1 MSSSSPNSLSGVLS
15 NPALLQALYP
25 NLNLTSLAQLYT
37 EEQQAMEQPVQEIST
52 QLQTITSQSTAWQ
65 AIQSGV
71 STLQQ
76 DFQAL
81 AQTSTW
87 QSSAAA
93 STNESAVTASASS
106 TATQGT
112 YLIDVTKVGQPE
124 IAVSGNSTYSSA
136 TSALNLNAETDTIN
150 GASIDITSSDSL
162 NSLAQK
168 INGANAGVTASV
180 IDDNGA
186 YYLSL
191 TTTSDQAFTYS
202 GQDLFGT
209 SAQGPAIDATN
220 PAQPASPWQYT
231 VNNSLEVSSTSAT
244 DSQTIPGITLTLQG
258 TGTSVVSVSTSSN
271 PAQQALGQLA
281 SDYNSLQ
288 ATISKYTGKGDVL
301 AGDATAEGI
310 MGQINREL
318 FTYNTSL
325 PVGYQT
331 VADAGL
337 TLTLNADKTT
347 TLNFSSSTFSSAYAA
362 NPTAL
367 QSLFAGTSGGS
378 GLAGS
383 LSTQLQ
389 SLSAPATGVIATVLQ
404 GYQSEIQSLNANEQA
419 QQNLV
424 QLQQTALG
432 NQFNQEI
439 STLVSLLG
447 QQSTV
452 SSLINAVEG
461 NSNSSNSNS
470 KG

>member
-1 MSSSSPNSLSGVLS
+1 
-15 NPALLQALYP
+15 
-25 NLNLTSLAQLYT
+25 
-37 EEQQAMEQPVQEIST
+37 
-52 QLQTITSQSTAWQ
+52 
-65 AIQSGV
+65 
-71 STLQQ
+71 
-76 DFQAL
+76 
-81 AQTSTW
+81 
-87 QSSAAA
+87 
-93 STNESAVTASASS
+93 
-106 TATQGT
+106 
-112 YLIDVTKVGQPE
+112 
-124 IAVSGNSTYSSA
+124 
-136 TSALNLNAETDTIN
+136 
-150 GASIDITSSDSL
+150 
-162 NSLAQK
+162 
-168 INGANAGVTASV
+168 
-180 IDDNGA
+180 
-186 YYLSL
+186 
-191 TTTSDQAFTYS
+191 
-202 GQDLFGT
+202 
-209 SAQGPAIDATN
+209 
-220 PAQPASPWQYT
+220 
-231 VNNSLEVSSTSAT
+231 
-244 DSQTIPGITLTLQG
+244 
-258 TGTSVVSVSTSSN
+258 
-271 PAQQALGQLA
+271 
-281 SDYNSLQ
+281 
-288 ATISKYTGKGDVL
+288 
-301 AGDATAEGI
+301 